1 MVSSNS
7 AAGRGALASPA
18 RNPPPQPQEVA
29 AAAPAAR
36 GHDDSA
42 PRLPGRDDTPELP
55 AVAPAPRSASGVS
68 AVSERDRAHLRQISD
83 PATVSTMDGT
93 ARGSPRLAPQQAGR
107 VASAPPIREEGGP
120 GPGPGPAAAGGG
132 SDPPAEEGEDYVSSR
147 SRSVVVGPVHQGAA
161 HGQGHGASNS
171 PARRSIFRESREDMG
186 GSD

>member
-7 AAGRGALASPA
+7 AAGRGALAPPT
-18 RNPPPQPQEVA
+18 RNPPPHPQEVA

-36 GHDDSA
+36 GHDDGSA
-42 PRLPGRDDTPELP
+42 PRPPGRDDTPELP

-107 VASAPPIREEGGP
+107 VASPPPIREEG
-120 GPGPGPAAAGGG
+120 GPGPAAAGGG
-132 SDPPAEEGEDYVSSR
+132 SDLPAEEGEDYVSSR